1 MRVVIVGGGVIG
13 LSVATECAAR
23 GMEVTLIEGNPRER
37 GSSMGNAGMIV
48 PSHFIPLAAPGMVA
62 LGLKWMW
69 NPESPFYIQPRL
81 DWELIQWGLRFWRSA
96 NQAHVQR
103 SGPLLRDLHLASREI
118 YVELAKVAD
127 FGLKELGLVMLCKEQ
142 KTLDEEGHTAE
153 KARELGIP
161 AEVLNAQAMAKLDP
175 EVDMDILGAVYFP
188 KDCHLSPE
196 RFVAAQENRFVQAG
210 GTIRNACKVVGFRSN
225 GDRIAAVKTDQ
236 GEIEGDE
243 FVLSGGAWSTDLA
256 KPLGIR
262 IPLQAGKGYSV
273 TLQNP
278 KQLPKLCSIF
288 TEARVA
294 VTPMGALSASAERW
308 RLPG

>member
-13 LSVATECAAR
+13 LSAATECAAR

-69 NPESPFYIQPRL
+69 NPESPFYIQPRF

-118 YVELAKVAD
+118 YVELSKVAD

-153 KARELGIP
+153 KAKELGIP

-196 RFVAAQENRFVQAG
+196 RFVVAQEKR
-210 GTIRNACKVVGFRSN
+210 
-225 GDRIAAVKTDQ
+225 
-236 GEIEGDE
+236 
-243 FVLSGGAWSTDLA
+243 L
-256 KPLGIR
+256 
-262 IPLQAGKGYSV
+262 LQS
-273 TLQNP
+273 
-278 KQLPKLCSIF
+278 
-288 TEARVA
+288 EARFETNA
-294 VTPMGALSASAERW
+294 KSA
-308 RLPG
+308 GFG